1 MTPVKAIRVGVWF
14 YKKDVTRMLCS
25 LNVGIV
31 PIKEIFS
38 LYTNVNKII
47 LIDFFNFN
55 WHFKRTV

>member
-31 PIKEIFS
+31 PKKEIFFALLS
-38 LYTNVNKII
+38 VGIFMKYQCEQNYPQ
-47 LIDFFNFN
+47 
-55 WHFKRTV
+55 